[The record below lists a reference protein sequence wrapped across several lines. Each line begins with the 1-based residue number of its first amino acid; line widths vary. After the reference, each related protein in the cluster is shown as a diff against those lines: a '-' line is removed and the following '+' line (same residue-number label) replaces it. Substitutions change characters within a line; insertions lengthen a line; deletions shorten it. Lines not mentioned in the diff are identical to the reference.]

1 MFFCIGV
8 PCLLHNV
15 DSDDEEI
22 ICSSKNMKMH
32 SAASPGDDVW
42 KKFGL
47 PPTPPRSPTKSLGEI
62 NQNRSTVAERL
73 QLVSESLDD
82 EGSDISDC
90 IPHFDSLS
98 LRSKL
103 IQDCMWNGTVS
114 ERDKTVTYIER
125 IYDTPCSTP
134 PPLDY
139 SSSDCVDPTSVFPYH
154 TNENSQSQPEDT
166 DEEIDVVSIDKP
178 DLKRKLSEPILK
190 ECDDETKLLKRTKS
204 LPNRTGNRFSKRTFD
219 DSSSDTS
226 TKSTRGGGSNSGSS
240 SSNGNA
246 SSNGNGEDSD
256 SDRRASHNVLERKR
270 RNDLKSSF
278 HTLRN
283 YVPSLTSQEKA
294 AKVVILKKATDYINE
309 LRVEEDELSVEKEA
323 LKSRQREL
331 LEKFIKLRPKV

>member
-1 MFFCIGV
+1 MLCCSTWKMAAVVENKNMFFCIGV

-114 ERDKTVTYIER
+114 ERGATGDHWN
-125 IYDTPCSTP
+125 DSLFWLFLLPQNWNSTP
-134 PPLDY
+134 
-139 SSSDCVDPTSVFPYH
+139 
-154 TNENSQSQPEDT
+154 
-166 DEEIDVVSIDKP
+166 
-178 DLKRKLSEPILK
+178 
-190 ECDDETKLLKRTKS
+190 S
-204 LPNRTGNRFSKRTFD
+204 L
-219 DSSSDTS
+219 
-226 TKSTRGGGSNSGSS
+226 
-240 SSNGNA
+240 
-246 SSNGNGEDSD
+246 
-256 SDRRASHNVLERKR
+256 
-270 RNDLKSSF
+270 
-278 HTLRN
+278 
-283 YVPSLTSQEKA
+283 
-294 AKVVILKKATDYINE
+294 
-309 LRVEEDELSVEKEA
+309 
-323 LKSRQREL
+323 
-331 LEKFIKLRPKV
+331 